1 MSDRMSDGAW
11 PVLDTVG
18 KNVRLKRRGTVEVF
32 WEGLSL
38 GGVVRSLC

>member
-18 KNVRLKRRGTVEVF
+18 KNVRLKRT
-32 WEGLSL
+32 GLIHDHSK
-38 GGVVRSLC
+38 GGQLRFFGKAYH